1 MTEFSASAPGAE
13 IVDLRDPGIAIL
25 FAPRSATILSVL
37 TLGADSQNG
46 KPGECLRE
54 RERA

>member
-13 IVDLRDPGIAIL
+13 IVDLRDPGIAIS

-37 TLGADSQNG
+37 TLGANSQNG